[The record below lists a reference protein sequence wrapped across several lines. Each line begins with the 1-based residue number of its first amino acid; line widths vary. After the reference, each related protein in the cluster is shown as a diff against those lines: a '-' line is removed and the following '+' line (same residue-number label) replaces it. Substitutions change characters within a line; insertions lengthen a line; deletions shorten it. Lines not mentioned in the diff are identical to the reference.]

1 MATAVVMPKLGN
13 SVESSIIVG
22 WKKKKGDRVAER
34 EPLFEV
40 ETDKATLEVE
50 SPASGVLLDIFFKD
64 GDDVPVMTTIAAI
77 GEPGE
82 NVEALRPAS
91 ATSSPATTPAGPSI
105 QRSPA
110 AASPATNGQS
120 APRQIIATQESH
132 QENGISPRA
141 RNLAVSKDLDVTDI
155 QGTGPGG

>member
-64 GDDVPVMTTIAAI
+64 GDDVPVMTTIAVI

-82 NVEALRPAS
+82 NVDALRPAA
-91 ATSSPATTPAGPSI
+91 ATSTPTAAPTSPAI
-105 QRSPA
+105 HRSPV
-110 AASPATNGQS
+110 SINPAQHVPST
-120 APRQIIATQESH
+120 PH
-132 QENGISPRA
+132 HLISVQLQP
-141 RNLAVSKDLDVTDI
+141 
-155 QGTGPGG
+155 P

>member
-22 WKKKKGDRVAER
+22 WKKKKGDHVAER

-64 GDDVPVMTTIAAI
+64 GDDVPVMTTIAVI
-77 GEPGE
+77 GEAGE
-82 NVEALRPAS
+82 NVDNPRP
-91 ATSSPATTPAGPSI
+91 T
-105 QRSPA
+105 
-110 AASPATNGQS
+110 S
-120 APRQIIATQESH
+120 APRTPAAPPAAPTI
-132 QENGISPRA
+132 PRA
-141 RNLAVSKDLDVTDI
+141 
-155 QGTGPGG
+155 P